1 MIVNQ
6 CVICGAPMG
15 EGNQVCNACLKTV
28 SEPAR
33 SLVKAKIVNM
43 LLEAVQENT
52 AALNKMRNL
61 ALMLAEMES
70 EE

>member
-1 MIVNQ
+1 MNGNQ

-43 LLEAVQENT
+43 LMIATRESVFYANQIRDLT
-52 AALNKMRNL
+52 LK
-61 ALMLAEMES
+61 LAEMEC
-70 EE
+70 E

>member
-15 EGNQVCNACLKTV
+15 EGNQVCNVCLKTV

-33 SLVKAKIVNM
+33 NVIKAKIVNM
-43 LLEAVQENT
+43 LLEAVREN
-52 AALNKMRNL
+52 AAAANKVRVL
-61 ALMLAEMES
+61 TLKLAEMEC
-70 EE
+70 E

>member
-1 MIVNQ
+1 MGNQ

-43 LLEAVQENT
+43 LLEAVQEN
-52 AALNKMRNL
+52 AAAANKVRDL
-61 ALMLAEMES
+61 TLKLAEMEC
-70 EE
+70 EG

>member
-1 MIVNQ
+1 MNRNQ

-15 EGNQVCNACLKTV
+15 DGNQVCNACLKTV

-43 LLEAVQENT
+43 LLEAVQENK
-52 AALNKMRNL
+52 AALNKMRHL

>member
-1 MIVNQ
+1 MNGDQ

-33 SLVKAKIVNM
+33 AVVKAKIVNM

-52 AALNKMRNL
+52 AALNKMRHL

>member
-1 MIVNQ
+1 MGNQ

-33 SLVKAKIVNM
+33 SLVKARIVNM
-43 LLEAVQENT
+43 LLDAVQEN
-52 AALNKMRNL
+52 AAAANKVRNL
-61 ALMLAEMES
+61 TLKLAEMES

>member
-1 MIVNQ
+1 MNGNQ

-33 SLVKAKIVNM
+33 SVVKFKIVNM
-43 LLEAVQENT
+43 LLEASRENT
-52 AALNKMRNL
+52 AAANKMRNL
-61 ALMLAEMES
+61 ALKLAEMEC
-70 EE
+70 E